1 MRILLV
7 EDDNAV
13 AETVRRSLAR
23 DGHEADLAPD
33 ARSARTFAT
42 QHPYDAILLD
52 LNLPD
57 ASGFDLIG
65 ELRQANPKIPVLMLT
80 GRTSKEDVVRGFEVG
95 ADDYITKPFDV
106 RELTAR
112 LRAVTRRTAS
122 NPQEH
127 IAYEDLDLDRLRR
140 EVRARG
146 TRLRL
151 TPKEFGVLERL
162 LLEAGGVA
170 SRKLL
175 LEEVWGYDYDPGTK
189 VVDVQ
194 ITHLRSPKPVLR
206 SLCSGPYPALTRVQ
220 NPCFCRRNNAQ
231 ENHDCRRSRSYRE
244 LNGISRRYA
253 GSRTGYSAI
262 GCSRWLQSVT

>member
-23 DGHEADLAPD
+23 EGHEADLAPD
-33 ARSARTFAT
+33 AETARSCARG
-42 QHPYDAILLD
+42 QQYDAILLD

-65 ELRQANPKIPVLMLT
+65 ELRNANPTIPVLMLT
-80 GRTSKEDVVRGFEVG
+80 GRTSKEDVVHGFEVG

-106 RELTAR
+106 RELVAR
-112 LRAVTRRTAS
+112 LRAVTRRAAS
-122 NPQEH
+122 NPKEH
-127 IAYEDLDLDRLRR
+127 INFEDLDLDRLKR

-151 TPKEFGVLERL
+151 TPKEFGVIERL

-175 LEEVWGYDYDPGTK
+175 LEEVWGYDYDPGTN

-194 ITHLRSPKPVLR
+194 ITHLRTKLRQANSGVRIANVRGTGFRLERNDSPASPDAEEGV
-206 SLCSGPYPALTRVQ
+206 
-220 NPCFCRRNNAQ
+220 
-231 ENHDCRRSRSYRE
+231 
-244 LNGISRRYA
+244 
-253 GSRTGYSAI
+253 I
-262 GCSRWLQSVT
+262 GTIE

>member
-23 DGHEADLAPD
+23 EGHEADLAPD
-33 ARSARTFAT
+33 AQTARSCAGG
-42 QHPYDAILLD
+42 QQYDAILLD

-65 ELRQANPKIPVLMLT
+65 ELRNANPTIPVLMLT
-80 GRTSKEDVVRGFEVG
+80 GRTSKEDVVHGFEVG

-106 RELTAR
+106 RELVAR
-112 LRAVTRRTAS
+112 LRAVTRRAAS
-122 NPQEH
+122 NPKEH
-127 IAYEDLDLDRLRR
+127 INFEDLDLDRLKR

-151 TPKEFGVLERL
+151 TPKEFGVIERL

-175 LEEVWGYDYDPGTK
+175 LEEVWGYDYDPGTN

-194 ITHLRSPKPVLR
+194 ITHLRTKLRQANSGVRIANVRGTGFRLERNDSPASPDAEEGV
-206 SLCSGPYPALTRVQ
+206 
-220 NPCFCRRNNAQ
+220 
-231 ENHDCRRSRSYRE
+231 
-244 LNGISRRYA
+244 
-253 GSRTGYSAI
+253 I
-262 GCSRWLQSVT
+262 GTIE

>member
-1 MRILLV
+1 MRILLI

-23 DGHEADLAPD
+23 EGHETDLAPD
-33 ARSARTFAT
+33 ARTARSHAT
-42 QHPYDAILLD
+42 QHPYEAILLD

-57 ASGFDLIG
+57 ASGYDLIV
-65 ELRQANPKIPVLMLT
+65 ELRQALPKIPVLMLT
-80 GRTSKEDVVRGFEVG
+80 GRTSKEDIVHGFEVG

-106 RELTAR
+106 RELLAR
-112 LRAVTRRTAS
+112 LRAVTRRAAS
-122 NPQEH
+122 NPNEH
-127 IAYEDLDLDRLRR
+127 MTFEDLELDRLKR

-162 LLEAGGVA
+162 LLENGGVA

-175 LEEVWGYDYDPGTK
+175 LEEVWGYDYDPGTN

-194 ITHLRSPKPVLR
+194 ITHLRTKLR
-206 SLCSGPYPALTRVQ
+206 QASSSVRIANVRGTGFRLG
-220 NPCFCRRNNAQ
+220 
-231 ENHDCRRSRSYRE
+231 RSDD
-244 LNGISRRYA
+244 A
-253 GSRTGYSAI
+253 
-262 GCSRWLQSVT
+262 SVTDGDTT

>member
-7 EDDNAV
+7 EDDSAV

-23 DGHEADLAPD
+23 EGHEADLAPD
-33 ARSARTFAT
+33 ARTARTYAT
-42 QHPYDAILLD
+42 EQAYDAILLD

-65 ELRQANPKIPVLMLT
+65 ELRKANPLIPVLMLT
-80 GRTSKEDVVRGFEVG
+80 GRTSKEDVVHGFEVG

-106 RELTAR
+106 RELVAR
-112 LRAVTRRTAS
+112 LRAVTRRAAS
-122 NPQEH
+122 NPKEH
-127 IAYEDLDLDRLRR
+127 INFEDLELDRLRR

-151 TPKEFGVLERL
+151 TPKEFGVIERL

-175 LEEVWGYDYDPGTK
+175 LEEVWGYDYDPGTN

-194 ITHLRSPKPVLR
+194 ITHLRTKLR
-206 SLCSGPYPALTRVQ
+206 QASSAVRIANVRGTGFRL
-220 NPCFCRRNNAQ
+220 
-231 ENHDCRRSRSYRE
+231 E
-244 LNGISRRYA
+244 
-253 GSRTGYSAI
+253 RTDVSVPLDGD
-262 GCSRWLQSVT
+262 GVVEDPGQSQ